1 MDTVSYTRDG
11 DLATITLD
19 DGKVNVLDRAVI
31 ADLGAAFD
39 RAEADGVAVLL
50 TGRDK
55 AFSAGF
61 DLNVLRTDR
70 TEAAHLVHEGFALAA
85 RILAFPAP
93 VAAACTG
100 HAIGMGAFLLL
111 STDYR
116 VGATGPFKFSAPE
129 VALGMAIPRSA
140 VEVCRQRLTP
150 AAFTRAVLLS
160 ETFTPDNAVEAGWL
174 DRVVDPKQLLP
185 VTTSVATAMSTLD
198 KAAYAVACGHARE
211 PVRAALRA
219 AMDFD
224 FAAVRAG

>member
-1 MDTVSYTRDG
+1 MTTVSYTLSDG
-11 DLATITLD
+11 VATITLD
-19 DGKVNVLDRAVI
+19 DGKVNVLNRAVV
-31 ADLGAAFD
+31 AELGAAFD
-39 RAEADGVAVLL
+39 RAEAEGAVVVL
-50 TGRDK
+50 TGREK
-55 AFSAGF
+55 SFSAGF

-70 TEAAHLVHEGFALAA
+70 TEAGHLVHEAFVLAE

-116 VGATGPFKFSAPE
+116 VGAKGAFKFSAPE
-129 VALGMAIPRSA
+129 VALGLSIPRSA

-174 DRVVDPKQLLP
+174 DRVVDATQVLP
-185 VTTSVATAMSTLD
+185 VTTSVAAAMSTLD
-198 KAAYAVACGHARE
+198 RPAYAVASGHARE
-211 PVRAALRA
+211 PVLTALRA
-219 AMDFD
+219 AIELD
-224 FAAVRAG
+224 FAAVR